1 MMKKR
6 FYSLSMIL
14 LLFMVLF
21 GASINTNLN
30 IRAKSEYYSSS
41 YSFNIIWVPDNYTTI
56 QEAINAASPGDII
69 KVHDGPYY
77 ENIFINKTISL
88 IGEKTETTII
98 DGSKSNVTFGP
109 TVYVYGEDAK
119 GVRICNFTIQ
129 GSNAWGIYILLNAT
143 VNVENNIIT
152 NNSGGIVADVSNN
165 NTFINNTIIDNKF
178 EGILFFES
186 SENIMANNTI
196 NGNAY
201 NFGILRSYFNHSIDA
216 SNLINGKPIYY
227 LKNQNDLFVNSDNFP
242 DIGYL
247 ALVNC
252 RNITVENLNLTNNI
266 NGLLLVESENLT
278 IRNNI
283 FKNNSRGIDIINSLN
298 NTLQSNNIT
307 NSTSLGISLIN
318 SPNNKFRENN
328 LAGNQINFKVEGES
342 LSDFTQD
349 IDVSNT
355 VDGKVM
361 RYLMNCANLIANPST
376 FSNTGYLAFVNCY
389 NITAEDFSLENNEL
403 LVAFTLNSSIVE
415 NTITGGG
422 IDIAYSSFINLTGNR
437 IMNGE
442 SGISIYHSENNTLAE
457 NNIVQNRESGISLQA
472 SSNNT
477 IFGNNIDGND
487 EGINLG
493 ESSNNTIFGNNI
505 TDNRVYGIILWESDY
520 NRFFY
525 NNFINDIPWQVVCSF
540 WWHYNNIWDNGYPS
554 GGNYWCDYNGTDLY
568 SGLKQNETGGDGIGD
583 TRYVSFFG
591 VLDKYPLMQPIRTF
605 PVGVWEGKASNIY
618 IVSNS
623 TVSNFK
629 LNETAKTISFNVGG
643 EETTAGFCRIVIP
656 KVIVQNLWNNNYTVL
671 LNGEIWPFRNWT
683 DNTDTYMYFTYQH
696 SEVIIIPEFPQWL
709 VLLLFMIATLI
720 AAITYKRKQR
730 CNCA

>member
-1 MMKKR
+1 
-6 FYSLSMIL
+6 
-14 LLFMVLF
+14 MVLF

-30 IRAKSEYYSSS
+30 IRAKSEYYLSS
-41 YSFNIIWVPDNYTTI
+41 YSSNIIWVPDNYTTI
-56 QEAINAASPGDII
+56 QEAINAAIPGDII
-69 KVHDGPYY
+69 QVHGGTYY
-77 ENIFINKTISL
+77 ETIFINKTISL
-88 IGEKTETTII
+88 IGEKPETTII
-98 DGSKSNVTFGP
+98 DGSKSNVTFDP

-129 GSNAWGIYILLNAT
+129 GSNAWGIYILFNAT
-143 VNVENNIIT
+143 VDVENNIVT
-152 NNSGGIVADVSNN
+152 NNSGGIVADVSNS
-165 NTFINNTIIDNKF
+165 NTFINNTIINNNF

-186 SENIMANNTI
+186 SENTMINNTI
-196 NGNAY
+196 SVNAY
-201 NFGILRSYFNHSIDA
+201 NFGILGSYFNHSIDT

-227 LKNQNDLFVNSDNFP
+227 LKNQSDLVINPYSFSEG
-242 DIGYL
+242 IGYL

-252 RNITVENLNLTNNI
+252 RNITVENLNLTNNF
-266 NGLLLVESENLT
+266 NGLLLVGSENST
-278 IRNNI
+278 IRNNV
-283 FKNNSRGIDIINSLN
+283 FKNNSRGIDIVNSLN
-298 NTLQSNNIT
+298 NTLRNNNIT
-307 NSTSLGISLIN
+307 NCPSLGISLIN

-355 VDGKVM
+355 VNGKVM

-505 TDNRVYGIILWESDY
+505 TGNRNYGLVLWNSDY

-568 SGLKQNETGGDGIGD
+568 GGLKQNETGGDGIGD

-618 IVSNS
+618 IVSNF

-643 EETTAGFCRIVIP
+643 EETTTGFCRIVIP
-656 KVIVQNLWNNNYTVL
+656 NVIVQNLWNNNYTVL

-683 DNTDTYMYFTYQH
+683 DNTNTYMYFTYQH
-696 SEVIIIPEFPQWL
+696 SEVIIIPEFPQSL
-709 VLLLFMIATLI
+709 VLFMIATLT
-720 AAITYKRKQR
+720 AAIIYKRKQPY
-730 CNCA
+730 NCA